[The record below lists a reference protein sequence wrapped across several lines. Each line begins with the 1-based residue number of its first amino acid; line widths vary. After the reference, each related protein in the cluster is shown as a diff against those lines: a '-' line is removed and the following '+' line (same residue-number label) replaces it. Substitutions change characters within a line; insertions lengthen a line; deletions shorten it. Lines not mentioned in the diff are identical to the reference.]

1 MTSKL
6 DIDIYG
12 ALYQQKSITEKFLG
26 DVSFGWH
33 YSLVSYNA
41 DCTEGYPFD
50 LFDKVIVG
58 ILQVDKELN
67 IAQIGEILGMN
78 VVHDPANQRY
88 KDEAEFDILRGAID
102 RLVDFKMIE
111 TGDIYYNSCRVTDI
125 GREYAAKGRKF
136 KFVGNKEFAVYYDNT
151 SGNNNQA
158 KELFSKFNISG
169 QYVTRPEVYQ
179 NEIQLKEI
187 CIVQQPEI
195 YNLEKGNSFTNA
207 RVNRYKSFH
216 YELPLHVALYYN
228 LETREIRLV
237 AYEPT
242 ANREIEYFSHWL
254 NENQKQ
260 EILDRYFNGIDIS
273 ETDGKIPDV
282 YSAGIIALNK
292 EFQERIIENA
302 EDALKIAR
310 RANEES
316 EYIDAQYFWRNVD
329 NFIDAGA
336 TELYLFIPRPTA
348 NFLEVVEQLA
358 KSVLPIPLFI
368 VIEQSEDRKVQA
380 CIVSIKEYCAGSI
393 RSVFVLETEQ
403 VKNFA
408 VWIITDTTTCQYK
421 DVSFYNEYGNNNVV
435 IDVLEVSK
443 INLSKAQPVCQKV
456 KNLIA
461 AEYLPLIY
469 KIVSDYA
476 AKQKARNENEINDK
490 VIEFHKE
497 VANKALVFDGLN
509 LTEVDKITLAN
520 IKQEISGLIAFHT
533 ERWEVAIVKR
543 FDELKLSYES
553 KEVNE
558 LAELLRFSAAAQ
570 AILEAASHRFGEIK
584 ASIIAF
590 QQRLRDRE
598 QHIKDDI
605 TAKSIVSND
614 KKPPI
619 IRRSNNSFDKS
630 KNIKKSNS
638 KFRRQK

>member
-1 MTSKL
+1 M
-6 DIDIYG
+6 
-12 ALYQQKSITEKFLG
+12 
-26 DVSFGWH
+26 V
-33 YSLVSYNA
+33 
-41 DCTEGYPFD
+41 
-50 LFDKVIVG
+50 
-58 ILQVDKELN
+58 
-67 IAQIGEILGMN
+67 
-78 VVHDPANQRY
+78 
-88 KDEAEFDILRGAID
+88 
-102 RLVDFKMIE
+102 E
-111 TGDIYYNSCRVTDI
+111 TGNIYYNSCLVTDI

-136 KFVGNKEFAVYYDNT
+136 KFVGNKEFTVYYDNT
-151 SGNNNQA
+151 SGNHKQA

-216 YELPLHVALYYN
+216 YELPLHVAMYYN

-242 ANREIEYFSHWL
+242 AKREIEYFSHWL

-260 EILDRYFNGIDIS
+260 EILDRYFSGIDIS
-273 ETDGKIPDV
+273 EAGKIPDS
-282 YSAGIIALNK
+282 YFASIIALNK
-292 EFQERIIENA
+292 EFQQQITENA
-302 EDALKIAR
+302 EEALKIAR
-310 RANEES
+310 KANEET
-316 EYIDAQYFWRNVD
+316 EYVDAQYFWKNVG
-329 NFIDAGA
+329 NFINADA
-336 TELYLFIPRPTA
+336 TELYLFIPQPTA
-348 NFLEVVEQLA
+348 DFLEVVEQLA

-368 VIEQSEDRKVQA
+368 VIEQSEDRRVQA
-380 CIVSIKEYCAGSI
+380 LIVSIKDYCAGTI

-408 VWIITDTTTCQYK
+408 VWIIADTTTYQYK
-421 DVSFYNEYGNNNVV
+421 DASFYNEYGNNNVV

-443 INLSKAQPVCQKV
+443 INLNKAQPVCQKV
-456 KNLIA
+456 KNLVA

-469 KIVSDYA
+469 KIVADYA
-476 AKQKARNENEINDK
+476 ANQKGRNENEINDK

-497 VANKALVFDGLN
+497 VENKALVFDALN

-520 IKQEISGLIAFHT
+520 IKQEISELVAFHT

-558 LAELLRFSAAAQ
+558 LVELSRFSAAAQ
-570 AILEAASHRFGEIK
+570 AILEAASHHFEEIK

-590 QQRLRDRE
+590 QQQLRERE
-598 QHIKDDI
+598 QHIKDEI
-605 TAKSIVSND
+605 IAKSIVSND

-619 IRRSNNSFDKS
+619 IRRSNNSFDNS